1 MGAVRIDWRACVG
14 AWLLAL
20 FVACLPA
27 RADYLAEPGEA
38 ARAIDKVVD
47 GLSPAPQAHTI
58 RITDREI
65 TLVLRDAARAGDMNE
80 WRVRTASRLF
90 FAFESV
96 RGPTPVAAPGM
107 VADLASGLFALDA
120 VALDRVD
127 TVAAKAV
134 AYAKLEDGG
143 AVKSIE
149 IARRVHLLP
158 SPSYGDIRWSIYVAS
173 PRESATVYADAGGEI
188 VGGDLSNTNRAR
200 NMHLIDDEDWPK
212 EAALESLLGAAGSG
226 RVVRDLTVDSRSVQ
240 VKADHPTQKEQT
252 VSYTW
257 TVSGVTRSAS
267 AWPLFPGTDPEQV
280 FSLSEVDLSSLSA
293 IREAAKT
300 AWGNDRST
308 INYMMLRRFTDGPGK
323 PELRWTVR
331 FTDFATGGEVAFI
344 SNSGSVDLTATGE
357 VRAVDLP
364 PSRRKSRD
372 WLDPATT
379 LKVFGML
386 REQFG
391 ETARFAEI
399 IVDRESMQILA
410 EVPDA
415 PGTMR
420 NYHVTERGISASGM
434 MMPWEAEFRP
444 ERLYTLDDIAFF
456 SADKLGELTARTFTR
471 LHVGPEMARSRY
483 TFSIGQLMTPTGDFM
498 VPSPDGKV
506 TLEIRIES
514 PDGWKG
520 GRITYSSA
528 GEEIDIVMP

>member
-1 MGAVRIDWRACVG
+1 MGAMRIDWRTCVAAG
-14 AWLLAL
+14 LILLL
-20 FVACLPA
+20 TACLPA
-27 RADYLAEPGEA
+27 RADYIAEPGEA
-38 ARAIDKVVD
+38 ARAIGKIVES
-47 GLSPAPQAHTI
+47 LTRPPQTHTI

-65 TLVLRDAARAGDMNE
+65 TLVVRNEARAGDVDE

-90 FAFESV
+90 LAFESV
-96 RGPTPVAAPGM
+96 RGPAAIAAPGM
-107 VADLASGLFALDA
+107 VADLASGLFSLDA

-127 TVAAKAV
+127 AVAASAV
-134 AYAKLEDGG
+134 AYAKLEGGG

-158 SPSYGDIRWSIYVAS
+158 TPSYGDIRWSIYVAS
-173 PRESATVYADAGGEI
+173 PRESATVYADAGGAI
-188 VGGDLSNTNRAR
+188 VGGDLSNTTRAR
-200 NMHLIDDEDWPK
+200 NMHLINEEGWPK
-212 EAALESLLGAAGSG
+212 EAALESLLGAVGSG

-240 VKADHPTQKEQT
+240 VKADHPTQKDQT
-252 VSYTW
+252 ISYNW
-257 TVSGVTRSAS
+257 TVSGLARSAI

-280 FSLSEVDLSSLSA
+280 FSLTEVDLSTLSA
-293 IREAAKT
+293 VRDAAKK
-300 AWGNDRST
+300 AWGNDQST

-344 SNSGSVDLTATGE
+344 SNSGSVDLTASGE

-364 PSRRKSRD
+364 AARRRSRD

-379 LKVFGML
+379 VEIFGTL

-391 ETARFAEI
+391 ATARFAEI
-399 IVDRESMQILA
+399 MVGKDSMQILA
-410 EVPDA
+410 EVPDT

-420 NYHVTERGISASGM
+420 NYHMTDRGISASGM

-444 ERLYTLDDIAFF
+444 ERLYRLDDLAFF
-456 SADKLGELTARTFTR
+456 TAEKLGELTARTFTR
-471 LHVGPEMARSRY
+471 LHVGTEMERARY
-483 TFSIGQLMTPTGDFM
+483 TFSIGQLMTPMGDFM

-506 TLEIRIES
+506 TLEIRLEG

-520 GRITYSSA
+520 GRVTYSST